1 MREGDGREN
10 SSLQFQTQTLI
21 ITFMILL
28 QPKDT
33 E

>member
-1 MREGDGREN
+1 MHEGEGSEIL
-10 SSLQFQTQTLI
+10 SLQFQTQTLI
-21 ITFMILL
+21 VTFMILL